1 MKFSEAI
8 LDATKT
14 VLRQEEKSIVFGLG
28 VTDPKSIFGTTTGL
42 VKEFGP
48 DRIFDMPLSENAMT
62 GVGIGLA
69 LQNYKVLFI
78 HQRLDFFLLAMDQLV
93 NNAAKWHMMFGG
105 VNAVPITIRL
115 IIGRGWGQ
123 GPTHSQALQSWFAH
137 IPGLKVVM
145 PSNPDDAK
153 GLLIE
158 SILDPNPVIFLE
170 HRWLH
175 NMEGKVTEGWHN
187 VPIGKATVV
196 SQGKD
201 ISLIASSL
209 MVVEA
214 LHAASFLKK
223 YYDISA
229 EVVDLRS
236 LRPLDWE
243 CIKGSVS
250 KTKRVIALDIGH
262 KTGSVSG
269 EIIAGIAMHFGNQ
282 LKSKPQRIG
291 LPDLATPTS
300 VGATKNYYPDAV
312 SICDAVAISLDLDI
326 DTTRLIELRSEH
338 HDIPGDWF
346 KGPF

>member
-1 MKFSEAI
+1 MKFSDAI
-8 LDATKT
+8 LDATQT
-14 VLRQEEKSIVFGLG
+14 VLRQEDKSVVFGLG
-28 VTDPKSIFGTTTGL
+28 VTDPKSIFGTTAGL
-42 VKEFGP
+42 VEEFGP
-48 DRIFDMPLSENAMT
+48 NRVFDMPLSENAMT

-78 HQRLDFFLLAMDQLV
+78 HQRLDFYLLAMDQLV

-105 VNAVPITIRL
+105 VNAVPVTIRL

-145 PSNPDDAK
+145 PSNPADAK

-158 SILDPNPVIFLE
+158 SILDPNPVVFLE

-175 NMEGKVTEGWHN
+175 NMEGNVPEGVHK
-187 VPIGKATVV
+187 VPIGKAAVV
-196 SQGKD
+196 SEGKD

-209 MVVEA
+209 MVPEA

-223 YYDISA
+223 QYDISA
-229 EVVDLRS
+229 EVVDLRT

-243 CIKGSVS
+243 CIEASVS
-250 KTKRVIALDIGH
+250 KTKRVIALDISH
-262 KTGSVSG
+262 ETGSVSG
-269 EIIAGIAMHFGNQ
+269 EIIAGVAMRLGNQ

-291 LPDLATPTS
+291 LPDFATPTS
-300 VGATKNYYPDAV
+300 VGATTNYYPDAV
-312 SICDAVAISLDLDI
+312 SICDAVATSLSVDI
-326 DTTRLIELRSEH
+326 DTTKLIETKSAH